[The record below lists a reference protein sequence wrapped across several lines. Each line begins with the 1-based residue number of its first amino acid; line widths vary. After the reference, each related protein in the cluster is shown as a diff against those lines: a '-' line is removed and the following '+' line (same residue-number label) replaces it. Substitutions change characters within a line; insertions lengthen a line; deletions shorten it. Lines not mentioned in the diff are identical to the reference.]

1 MFDPAEFPEPTM
13 ISVNGVE
20 LEVFEAGREHRGRPI
35 VLCHGW
41 PEHAFS
47 WRHQMPALADA
58 GYHVIVPN
66 QRGYGKSSK
75 PSEVTD
81 YDVEHLT
88 GDLVALLDHFGY
100 DHATF
105 VGHDWGAMVVWW
117 LALLHPER
125 VDRLVALSMS
135 YMDRGERPWVEAMEE
150 MLGDDFYFVDFNRR
164 PGVADAALEANTARF
179 LRNLYRKNVP
189 IAVTEPGNAMV
200 SLAEADTPMGDP
212 IMSDRELAVFVAAF
226 ESSGFTS
233 NINWYR
239 NVDRNWHL
247 LADVDPIVRQ
257 PALMI
262 HGARDLVARN
272 DRLADVVAD
281 VTEIE
286 LDCGHWIMD
295 ELPEETSQSRCERA
309 SRASRMRSRTYS
321 NSSPKSVPGL
331 QGLLDGELVERQ
343 EVLGQL
349 VGHDLVDDFV
359 HLVTR
364 LGQRGRRAA
373 QPDDAVAARRCA
385 AAVLRRP
392 AADPCDGGLAIAA
405 IWPPTTAGASRCWRL
420 LTAPSWWLKT
430 ATPTFRS
437 GRPKG
442 STSAATSS

>member
-66 QRGYGKSSK
+66 QRGYGRSSK

-100 DHATF
+100 DDATF

-117 LALLHPER
+117 LALLHPDR
-125 VDRLVALSMS
+125 VDGVIALSMS

-189 IAVTEPGNAMV
+189 IAVPEPGNAMV
-200 SLAEADTPMGDP
+200 DLAEADTPLGDP

-247 LADVDPIVRQ
+247 LADVDPNIDQ

-262 HGARDLVARN
+262 YGARDLVARN
-272 DRLADVVAD
+272 ERLADVVPN
-281 VTEIE
+281 VTEVE

-295 ELPEETSQSRCERA
+295 EMPDATNRA
-309 SRASRMRSRTYS
+309 ILTW
-321 NSSPKSVPGL
+321 L
-331 QGLLDGELVERQ
+331 ERQ
-343 EVLGQL
+343 SV
-349 VGHDLVDDFV
+349 VSV
-359 HLVTR
+359 
-364 LGQRGRRAA
+364 
-373 QPDDAVAARRCA
+373 AV
-385 AAVLRRP
+385 
-392 AADPCDGGLAIAA
+392 
-405 IWPPTTAGASRCWRL
+405 
-420 LTAPSWWLKT
+420 
-430 ATPTFRS
+430 
-437 GRPKG
+437 
-442 STSAATSS
+442 